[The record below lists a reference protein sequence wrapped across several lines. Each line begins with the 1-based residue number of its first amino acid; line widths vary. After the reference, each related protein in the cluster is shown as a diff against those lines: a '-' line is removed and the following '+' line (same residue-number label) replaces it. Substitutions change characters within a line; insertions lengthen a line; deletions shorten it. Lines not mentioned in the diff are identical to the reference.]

1 MYSNRYTLF
10 YLVAK
15 LSLSEDYEISASE
28 CMDKMMNNLP
38 PITLVDPLCVMCS
51 SKHDNNELRT
61 AGLNAISLLPS
72 RFAKELKVKLLNRN
86 FRSSE
91 TLHKFK
97 WFT

>member
-1 MYSNRYTLF
+1 MF

-72 RFAKELKVKLLNRN
+72 RFAKEIKVKLLNRN
-86 FRSSE
+86 FDIRSN
-91 TLHKFK
+91 
-97 WFT
+97 